1 MKKTL
6 SLLLVLCLC
15 IGVLAVPSFAEGE
28 GETVAQMIERYR
40 ALYDVDADGNLT
52 VADATQLLRSV
63 AGIDPSAGDHDL
75 DNSGTTDLADVR
87 LLLLA
92 SATGNAVIPESALL
106 DAFNAKLN
114 GVKQNVSQVGPGFT
128 RTATSQCSSIL
139 VTASGYP
146 LLFNRLNVTNMEM
159 KEYVKRMEKYMT
171 GALAGD
177 EGDAQYAQLVEETN
191 KAYEKQVTVDPV
203 EPRSAWHYTKF
214 PVNNFG
220 WSSHLTTDDIA
231 GITASVSDGKV
242 ILTVTMGTTSYAQG
256 KYPTERSEIVKLPY
270 GKAFNLPELND
281 SSVTLKSVKFYN
293 GKIVVVLDEAT
304 DALITADY
312 KFNYD
317 FTTLKVEEIESRTV
331 TMTVASKVAQTEN
344 YVFGDP
350 TPDAPDEEG

>member
-92 SATGNAVIPESALL
+92 SATGNAVVPESALL
-106 DAFNAKLN
+106 DALNTKLN
-114 GVKQNVSQVGPGFT
+114 DVKKTTKPGFT

-177 EGDAQYAQLVEETN
+177 EGEAQYAQLVEETN
-191 KAYEKQVTVDPV
+191 KAYEKQVTTKDV
-203 EPRSAWHYTKF
+203 EPGTAQHYTNF

-220 WSSHLTTDDIA
+220 WSSNLTPDDIA
-231 GITASVSDGKV
+231 GITATVSDGKV

-256 KYPTERSEIVKLPY
+256 QYPTDRSEIVKLPY

>member
-15 IGVLAVPSFAEGE
+15 IGVLAVPAFAEGE
-28 GETVAQMIERYR
+28 PQQETVAQMIERYK
-40 ALYDVDADGNLT
+40 ALYDVDGDGNLT
-52 VADATQLLRSV
+52 VTDATGLLRAV

-75 DNSGTTDLADVR
+75 DNNGTTDLADVR

-92 SATGNAVIPESALL
+92 SATGKAVVPESALL

-114 GVKQNVSQVGPGFT
+114 DVKKTTKPGFT

-159 KEYVKRMEKYMT
+159 KEYVKRMERYMT

-177 EGDAQYAQLVEETN
+177 EGEAQYAQLVEETN
-191 KAYEKQVTVDPV
+191 RAYEKQVTVDPV
-203 EPRSAWHYTKF
+203 EPGSAWHYTRF

-231 GITASVSDGKV
+231 GITATVSGGKV
-242 ILTVTMGTTSYAQG
+242 TLTVTMGTTSYAQG
-256 KYPTERSEIVKLPY
+256 KYPTVKSEIVKLPY

-281 SSVTLKSVKFYN
+281 SGVTLKSVKFYN
-293 GKIVVVLDEAT
+293 GKIIVVLDETT
-304 DALITADY
+304 DLPITADY

-317 FTTLKVEEIESRTV
+317 FTTLKVEEIENRTV

-350 TPDAPDEEG
+350 TPDAD